1 MEEDRGSLS
10 LEIDRAV
17 LERACREMIETILF
31 CLPNAFK
38 GTVYRVGRS
47 PELITERVTSGSIDP
62 ERKSISW
69 GLPENSQ
76 YNPPGKPWT
85 DYRDEPGR
93 PLEAMAWCVE
103 RQKSWTS
110 EDPKTD
116 SRSVKL
122 QVEGKR
128 EDSFHMEPV
137 LVPKSDLCTDPY
149 SLLEYATDRDG
160 KEIWRESTYVVVA
173 VIKIH
178 FLPWSIR
185 VGSPETVVI
194 KKLSR
199 QLGTELLSHHLRQD
213 SMRAMQQM
221 SKDRINACNIL
232 ADSLRN
238 AVTKGA
244 LVYSLVKQETGFLR
258 DQWEE
263 LLLRTRN
270 ELSPKVEAV
279 EKLNEMLLSM
289 VGACSELGRDLM
301 EVQKRFLE
309 LSLPPEKAENWVV
322 MQIEERW
329 KLLLQRYPLEEEKKH
344 LILKTIDDLKLAVYY
359 GRDSETLN
367 AHPSLPED
375 VRREWLSLIYSESDR
390 FDEGELERLIS
401 ILANPI
407 LRIPSREKSRKMLM
421 QLKALAQ
428 TLGQLEQNTNFL
440 LRQVLNGG
448 GNGSVVNSRLP

>member
-1 MEEDRGSLS
+1 
-10 LEIDRAV
+10 
-17 LERACREMIETILF
+17 MIETILF
-31 CLPNAFK
+31 CLPHAFK
-38 GTVYRVGRS
+38 GTVYRVGKS
-47 PELITERVTSGSIDP
+47 PALITERVTSGIID
-62 ERKSISW
+62 EQRKNIAW
-69 GLPENSQ
+69 GLPEISE
-76 YNPPGKPWT
+76 YNPPGRPWT

-110 EDPKTD
+110 GDPKTD

-122 QVEGKR
+122 QVEGKG

-137 LVPKSDLCTDPY
+137 LVRKSDLYTELY
-149 SLLEYATDRDG
+149 SPIEYAADDHG
-160 KEIWRESTYVVVA
+160 NEIWRENLYVVVA

-178 FLPWSIR
+178 FLPYTIR
-185 VGSPETVVI
+185 VGSAETVVI

-199 QLGTELLSHHLRQD
+199 SLGTELLSHHLRQD
-213 SMRAMQQM
+213 SLRAMQQLAR
-221 SKDRINACNIL
+221 DRIHACNIL

-244 LVYSLVKQETGFLR
+244 LVFSLVKQETGFLR

-263 LLLRTRN
+263 LLLRARN
-270 ELSPKVEAV
+270 EMNPKVEAV
-279 EKLNEMLLSM
+279 EELNRMLLSM
-289 VGACSELGRDLM
+289 DGPCSELRQDLVD
-301 EVQKRFLE
+301 VQKRFLE

-329 KLLLQRYPLEEEKKH
+329 KLLLDSYPVEEERKK
-344 LILKTIDDLKLAVYY
+344 LIWKTIEDLKGALYY
-359 GRDSETLN
+359 GRDSKILN
-367 AHPSLPED
+367 ASTSLPED
-375 VRREWLSLIYSESDR
+375 VQREWVGLIYSNSDR
-390 FDEGELERLIS
+390 YDEEELERLIS
-401 ILANPI
+401 LLANPV
-407 LRIPSREKSRKMLM
+407 LRIPSREKSRKMLK

-448 GNGSVVNSRLP
+448 GNGAPECSRL